1 MAAPQ
6 NSERAL
12 CADAWQH
19 GAWRVCVSQG
29 RCEIPHTSQGGPFMI
44 PPYSGVQAAGTRVVS
59 ATGDKKVITIR
70 LTIRPRAFPSG
81 RGRESD
87 VGRVMP
93 HRVAGTRIGSF
104 THYSFML
111 CPNNES
117 DLRRDTYLSTREE
130 VSTELRVYIPARRR
144 SGGTPDG
151 GFVLEALARSGARS
165 TAQGTYFN
173 NAITKNRKRHPPA

>member
-59 ATGDKKVITIR
+59 DWRQESNHDKASGVPVGPGVGSRTWDGSCRTVWRVRGSVVLHITV
-70 LTIRPRAFPSG
+70 S
-81 RGRESD
+81 
-87 VGRVMP
+87 
-93 HRVAGTRIGSF
+93 
-104 THYSFML
+104 
-111 CPNNES
+111 CPK
-117 DLRRDTYLSTREE
+117 
-130 VSTELRVYIPARRR
+130 
-144 SGGTPDG
+144 
-151 GFVLEALARSGARS
+151 
-165 TAQGTYFN
+165 Q
-173 NAITKNRKRHPPA
+173 

>member
-59 ATGDKKVITIR
+59 DWRQESNHDKASGVPVG
-70 LTIRPRAFPSG
+70 LGAGG
-81 RGRESD
+81 RGSG
-87 VGRVMP
+87 VGRGTGHAAPCGVY
-93 HRVAGTRIGSF
+93 TRIG
-104 THYSFML
+104 H
-111 CPNNES
+111 
-117 DLRRDTYLSTREE
+117 R
-130 VSTELRVYIPARRR
+130 
-144 SGGTPDG
+144 
-151 GFVLEALARSGARS
+151 
-165 TAQGTYFN
+165 
-173 NAITKNRKRHPPA
+173 

>member
-59 ATGDKKVITIR
+59 DWRQESNHDK
-70 LTIRPRAFPSG
+70 ASG
-81 RGRESD
+81 VPVGLGAGGRESD

-93 HRVAGTRIGSF
+93 HRVACTRGSDIGSITQF
-104 THYSFML
+104 RMPYQTV
-111 CPNNES
+111 NS
-117 DLRRDTYLSTREE
+117 DVT
-130 VSTELRVYIPARRR
+130 
-144 SGGTPDG
+144 
-151 GFVLEALARSGARS
+151 
-165 TAQGTYFN
+165 
-173 NAITKNRKRHPPA
+173 